1 MARPRSD
8 EEFLR
13 VPEEGE
19 RASFAPNFRGEGLA
33 DIRLTAP
40 PDSVESVCAR
50 LGGENYIASRRLAT
64 AVFLALSLKRPLFLE
79 GEAGVG
85 KTELARALAA
95 ALGRRLIRLQCHEG
109 LDLAGAAYEWN
120 HARQI
125 LAIRLAEAGGRERVK
140 GLSGNLYTREFL
152 IERPLLD
159 ALTPRKEGPPVL
171 LVDELDRADEPFEA
185 YLLEFLADFRM
196 TIPEM
201 GAVEADEPPIV
212 VLTSNRTREVHD
224 ALKRRCLYCWV
235 DYPTRAAEERILAA
249 RVPGLPEALRARVAD
264 FAQALRREDLFKAP
278 GVSETLDWA
287 EALMAM
293 GANGINAKSV
303 SETLG
308 ALLKYHEDHGA
319 IDASA
324 LERLLAASA

>member
-1 MARPRSD
+1 MEQVRG
-8 EEFLR
+8 LL
-13 VPEEGE
+13 EGQ
-19 RASFAPNFRGEGLA
+19 
-33 DIRLTAP
+33 D
-40 PDSVESVCAR
+40 
-50 LGGENYIASRRLAT
+50 YIAGDRLST

-85 KTELARALAA
+85 KTELGVALAA

-125 LAIRLAEAGGRERVK
+125 LAIRLAEAEERVDE
-140 GLSGNLYTREFL
+140 LAEDLYSREFL
-152 IERPLLD
+152 IERPLLE
-159 ALTPRKEGPPVL
+159 ALSPFPGGPPVL

-185 YLLEFLADFRM
+185 YLLEFLSDFRM
-196 TIPEM
+196 SIPEL
-201 GAVEADEPPIV
+201 GEVRAPEAPLV

-235 DYPTRAAEERILAA
+235 DYPTQAAEERILKA
-249 RVPGLPEALRARVAD
+249 RVPGLPDALRAKVVG
-264 FAQALRREDLFKAP
+264 FVQGLRREGLFKSP

-287 EALMAM
+287 ESLMAM
-293 GANGINAKSV
+293 GAREVDTQAV

-308 ALLKYHEDHGA
+308 ALLKYQED
-319 IDASA
+319 
-324 LERLLAASA
+324 LEQVDESVVDRLIAASA

>member
-1 MARPRSD
+1 MRD
-8 EEFLR
+8 L
-13 VPEEGE
+13 
-19 RASFAPNFRGEGLA
+19 LA
-33 DIRLTAP
+33 GQD
-40 PDSVESVCAR
+40 
-50 LGGENYIASRRLAT
+50 YIAGHRLAT

-125 LAIRLAEAGGRERVK
+125 LAIRLAEAEGRE
-140 GLSGNLYTREFL
+140 SGKDLAENLYSREFL
-152 IERPLLD
+152 IERPLLK
-159 ALTPRKEGPPVL
+159 ALERCEEGPPVL

-196 TIPEM
+196 SIPEL
-201 GAVEADEPPIV
+201 GEIEAAQPPVV

-235 DYPTRAAEERILAA
+235 DYPTQAAEERILAA
-249 RVPGLPEALRARVAD
+249 RLPGLPEALRAKVAA
-264 FAQALRREDLFKAP
+264 FVQALRKEGLFKAP

-293 GANGINAKSV
+293 GADDVDVESV

-308 ALLKYHEDHGA
+308 ALLKYQEDLGA
-319 IDASA
+319 VDDSMV
-324 LERLLAASA
+324 ERLLAASA

>member
-1 MARPRSD
+1 MT
-8 EEFLR
+8 
-13 VPEEGE
+13 
-19 RASFAPNFRGEGLA
+19 
-33 DIRLTAP
+33 TAP
-40 PDSVESVCAR
+40 ESVDQVRDR
-50 LGGENYIASRRLAT
+50 LAKQNYIAGRRLST

-85 KTELARALAA
+85 KTELASALAA
-95 ALGRRLIRLQCHEG
+95 ALERRLIRLQCHEG

-125 LAIRLAEAGGRERVK
+125 LAIRLAEAEGHKRME
-140 GLSGNLYTREFL
+140 GLSEDLYSREFL
-152 IERPLLD
+152 IERPLLK
-159 ALTPRKEGPPVL
+159 ALSPFSQGPPVL

-185 YLLEFLADFRM
+185 YLLEFLAEFRM
-196 TIPEM
+196 SIPEL
-201 GAVEADEPPIV
+201 GEVEAAEPPIV

-235 DYPTRAAEERILAA
+235 DYPTHDAEESILAA
-249 RVPGLPEALRARVAD
+249 RVPGLPAELCARVAG
-264 FAQALRREDLFKAP
+264 FVQALRKEGLFKAP

-293 GANGINAKSV
+293 QVREVDTQAV

-308 ALLKYHEDHGA
+308 ALLKYQEDLQQV
-319 IDASA
+319 DESVVD
-324 LERLLAASA
+324 RLLAASA

>member
-1 MARPRSD
+1 LTDS
-8 EEFLR
+8 
-13 VPEEGE
+13 
-19 RASFAPNFRGEGLA
+19 PN
-33 DIRLTAP
+33 
-40 PDSVESVCAR
+40 SVEQAR
-50 LGGENYIASRRLAT
+50 GLLAAQNYIAGQRLAA

-125 LAIRLAEAGGRERVK
+125 LAIRLAEAGGSQSVK
-140 GLSGNLYTREFL
+140 DLSSGLYSREFL
-152 IERPLLD
+152 IERPLLE
-159 ALTPRKEGPPVL
+159 ALTATGNAPPVL

-196 TIPEM
+196 SIPEL
-201 GAVEADEPPIV
+201 GAIKAEEPPIV
-212 VLTSNRTREVHD
+212 ILTSNRTREVHD

-235 DYPTRAAEERILAA
+235 DYPTRPAEERILAV
-249 RVPGLPEALRARVAD
+249 RVPRLPEALRAKVAA
-264 FAQALRREDLFKAP
+264 FAQALRKEGLFKAP

-293 GANGINAKSV
+293 GAHDLDAESV
-303 SETLG
+303 SQTLG
-308 ALLKYHEDHGA
+308 ALLKYQEDLGA
-319 IDASA
+319 VDNSMV
-324 LERLLAASA
+324 ERLLAASA

>member
-1 MARPRSD
+1 M
-8 EEFLR
+8 
-13 VPEEGE
+13 
-19 RASFAPNFRGEGLA
+19 RGLLA
-33 DIRLTAP
+33 GQD
-40 PDSVESVCAR
+40 
-50 LGGENYIASRRLAT
+50 YIAGHRLAT

-85 KTELARALAA
+85 KTELARSLAA

-125 LAIRLAEAGGRERVK
+125 LAIRLAEAGAREGGK
-140 GLSGNLYTREFL
+140 DLSESLYSREFL
-152 IERPLLD
+152 IERPLLK
-159 ALTPRKEGPPVL
+159 ALERYEEGPPVL

-185 YLLEFLADFRM
+185 YLLEFLSDFRM
-196 TIPEM
+196 TIPEL
-201 GAVEADEPPIV
+201 GEVEAAEPPIV

-235 DYPTRAAEERILAA
+235 DYPTQAAEERILAA
-249 RVPGLPEALRARVAD
+249 RLPGLPEALRAKVAG
-264 FAQALRREDLFKAP
+264 FVQGLRSEGLFKPP

-293 GANGINAKSV
+293 GADDVDVESV

-308 ALLKYHEDHGA
+308 ALLKYQEDLGA
-319 IDASA
+319 VDDSMV
-324 LERLLAASA
+324 ERLLAASA

>member
-1 MARPRSD
+1 MTS
-8 EEFLR
+8 
-13 VPEEGE
+13 
-19 RASFAPNFRGEGLA
+19 AP
-33 DIRLTAP
+33 
-40 PDSVESVCAR
+40 ESVDQVRA
-50 LGGENYIASRRLAT
+50 LLSKKDYIAGGRLST

-85 KTELARALAA
+85 KTELASALAA
-95 ALGRRLIRLQCHEG
+95 ALERRLIRLQCHEG

-125 LAIRLAEAGGRERVK
+125 LAIRLAEAEGRTRME
-140 GLSGNLYTREFL
+140 GLSEDLYSREFL
-152 IERPLLD
+152 IERPLLK
-159 ALTPRKEGPPVL
+159 ALSPSSEGPPVL

-196 TIPEM
+196 SIPEL
-201 GAVEADEPPIV
+201 GDIAAAEPPIV

-235 DYPTRAAEERILAA
+235 DYPTQDAEERILAA
-249 RVPGLPEALRARVAD
+249 RVPGLPDALRARVAG
-264 FAQALRREDLFKAP
+264 FVQALRKEGLFKAP

-293 GANGINAKSV
+293 QVREVDAQAV

-308 ALLKYHEDHGA
+308 ALLKYQEDFQQV
-319 IDASA
+319 DESVVD
-324 LERLLAASA
+324 RLLAASA

>member
-1 MARPRSD
+1 M
-8 EEFLR
+8 
-13 VPEEGE
+13 
-19 RASFAPNFRGEGLA
+19 RGLLA
-33 DIRLTAP
+33 TQ
-40 PDSVESVCAR
+40 
-50 LGGENYIASRRLAT
+50 NYIAGDRLST

-85 KTELARALAA
+85 KTELGVALAA

-125 LAIRLAEAGGRERVK
+125 LEIRLAEAENRVDEMAK
-140 GLSGNLYTREFL
+140 DLYSREFL
-152 IERPLLD
+152 IERPLLK
-159 ALTPRKEGPPVL
+159 ALSPRPEGPPVL

-185 YLLEFLADFRM
+185 YLLEFLSDFRM
-196 TIPEM
+196 SIPEL
-201 GAVEADEPPIV
+201 GEVRAPEAPIV

-235 DYPTRAAEERILAA
+235 DYPTQAAEERILAA
-249 RVPGLPEALRARVAD
+249 RVPGLPEVLRAKVVG
-264 FAQALRREDLFKAP
+264 FVQGLRKEGLFKSP

-287 EALMAM
+287 ESLMAM
-293 GANGINAKSV
+293 GAREVDTQAV

-308 ALLKYHEDHGA
+308 ALLKYQED
-319 IDASA
+319 
-324 LERLLAASA
+324 LEHVDESVVDRLLAASA

>member
-1 MARPRSD
+1 M
-8 EEFLR
+8 EQ
-13 VPEEGE
+13 V
-19 RASFAPNFRGEGLA
+19 RGLLKGQDYIA
-33 DIRLTAP
+33 GD
-40 PDSVESVCAR
+40 R
-50 LGGENYIASRRLAT
+50 LGT

-85 KTELARALAA
+85 KTELGVALAA

-125 LAIRLAEAGGRERVK
+125 LAIRLAEAEKRTDEMAGD
-140 GLSGNLYTREFL
+140 LYSREFL
-152 IERPLLD
+152 IERPLLQ
-159 ALTPRKEGPPVL
+159 ALSPCPEGPPVL

-185 YLLEFLADFRM
+185 YLLEFLSDFRM
-196 TIPEM
+196 SIPEL
-201 GAVEADEPPIV
+201 GEVRAPEAPLV

-235 DYPTRAAEERILAA
+235 DYPTRAAEQRILQA
-249 RVPGLPEALRARVAD
+249 RVPGLPDALRAKVVG
-264 FAQALRREDLFKAP
+264 FVQGLRKEGLFKSP

-287 EALMAM
+287 ESLMAM
-293 GANGINAKSV
+293 GAREVDTQAV

-308 ALLKYHEDHGA
+308 ALLKYQED
-319 IDASA
+319 
-324 LERLLAASA
+324 LELVDESVVDRLLAASA

>member
-1 MARPRSD
+1 MEQVRG
-8 EEFLR
+8 LL
-13 VPEEGE
+13 EGQ
-19 RASFAPNFRGEGLA
+19 
-33 DIRLTAP
+33 D
-40 PDSVESVCAR
+40 
-50 LGGENYIASRRLAT
+50 YIAGDRLST

-85 KTELARALAA
+85 KTELGVALAA

-125 LAIRLAEAGGRERVK
+125 LEIRLAEAENRVDEMAK
-140 GLSGNLYTREFL
+140 DLYSREFL
-152 IERPLLD
+152 IERPLLR
-159 ALTPRKEGPPVL
+159 ALSPRPEGPPVL

-185 YLLEFLADFRM
+185 YLLEFLSDFRM
-196 TIPEM
+196 SIPEL
-201 GAVEADEPPIV
+201 GEVRAPEAPVV

-235 DYPTRAAEERILAA
+235 DYPTQAAEECILKA
-249 RVPGLPEALRARVAD
+249 RVPGLPEVLRAKVVG
-264 FAQALRREDLFKAP
+264 FVQGLRKEGLFKSP

-287 EALMAM
+287 ESLMAM
-293 GANGINAKSV
+293 GAREVDTQAV

-308 ALLKYHEDHGA
+308 ALLKYQDDMEQVDESVV
-319 IDASA
+319 D
-324 LERLLAASA
+324 RLLAASA

>member
-1 MARPRSD
+1 MEQVRS
-8 EEFLR
+8 LL
-13 VPEEGE
+13 EGQ
-19 RASFAPNFRGEGLA
+19 
-33 DIRLTAP
+33 D
-40 PDSVESVCAR
+40 
-50 LGGENYIASRRLAT
+50 YIAGDRLST

-85 KTELARALAA
+85 KTELGVALAA

-125 LAIRLAEAGGRERVK
+125 LAIRLAEAEERVDEMADD
-140 GLSGNLYTREFL
+140 LYSREFL
-152 IERPLLD
+152 IERPLLE
-159 ALTPRKEGPPVL
+159 ALSPRPKGPPVL

-185 YLLEFLADFRM
+185 YLLEFLSDFRM
-196 TIPEM
+196 SIPEL
-201 GAVEADEPPIV
+201 GEVRAPEAPVV

-235 DYPTRAAEERILAA
+235 DYPAQAAEERILKA
-249 RVPGLPEALRARVAD
+249 RVPGLPDALRAKVVG
-264 FAQALRREDLFKAP
+264 FVQGLRKEGLFKSP

-287 EALMAM
+287 ESLIAM
-293 GANGINAKSV
+293 GAREVDTQAV

-308 ALLKYHEDHGA
+308 ALLKYQED
-319 IDASA
+319 
-324 LERLLAASA
+324 LEQVDESVVDRLLAASA

>member
-1 MARPRSD
+1 MEQVRG
-8 EEFLR
+8 LL
-13 VPEEGE
+13 EGQ
-19 RASFAPNFRGEGLA
+19 
-33 DIRLTAP
+33 D
-40 PDSVESVCAR
+40 
-50 LGGENYIASRRLAT
+50 YIAGDRLST

-85 KTELARALAA
+85 KTELGVALAA

-125 LAIRLAEAGGRERVK
+125 LAIRLAEAEKRVDEMAK
-140 GLSGNLYTREFL
+140 DLYSREFL
-152 IERPLLD
+152 IERPLLK
-159 ALTPRKEGPPVL
+159 ALSPRPEGPPVL

-185 YLLEFLADFRM
+185 YLLEFLSDFRM
-196 TIPEM
+196 SIPEL
-201 GAVEADEPPIV
+201 GEVRAPEAPVV

-235 DYPTRAAEERILAA
+235 DYPTQAAEEQILAA
-249 RVPGLPEALRARVAD
+249 RVPGLPEALRAKVAG
-264 FAQALRREDLFKAP
+264 FVQALRNEGLFKAP

-293 GANGINAKSV
+293 GAHDLDIESV

-308 ALLKYHEDHGA
+308 ALLKYQEDMGA
-319 IDASA
+319 VDDSMV
-324 LERLLAASA
+324 ERLLAAPV

>member
-1 MARPRSD
+1 MRD
-8 EEFLR
+8 L
-13 VPEEGE
+13 
-19 RASFAPNFRGEGLA
+19 LA
-33 DIRLTAP
+33 GQDYIAGH
-40 PDSVESVCAR
+40 R
-50 LGGENYIASRRLAT
+50 LGT

-85 KTELARALAA
+85 KTELARTLAA

-125 LAIRLAEAGGRERVK
+125 LAIRLAEAK
-140 GLSGNLYTREFL
+140 GSESGKDLSENLYSREFL
-152 IERPLLD
+152 IERPLLK
-159 ALTPRKEGPPVL
+159 ALEHCEEGPPVL

-196 TIPEM
+196 SIPEL
-201 GAVEADEPPIV
+201 GEIEAAEPPLV

-235 DYPTRAAEERILAA
+235 DYPTQSAEERILAA
-249 RVPGLPEALRARVAD
+249 RLPGLPEALRAKVAA
-264 FAQALRREDLFKAP
+264 FVQALRKEGLFKAP

-293 GANGINAKSV
+293 GADDVDVESV

-308 ALLKYHEDHGA
+308 ALLKYQEDLGA
-319 IDASA
+319 VDDSMV
-324 LERLLAASA
+324 ERLLAASA

>member
-1 MARPRSD
+1 MSA
-8 EEFLR
+8 
-13 VPEEGE
+13 
-19 RASFAPNFRGEGLA
+19 A
-33 DIRLTAP
+33 
-40 PDSVESVCAR
+40 PDSAAQASA
-50 LGGENYIASRRLAT
+50 LLAGQNYFASRRLAT
-64 AVFLALSLKRPLFLE
+64 AVFLALDLKRPLFLE

-125 LAIRLAEAGGRERVK
+125 LAIRLAEVGGSERVQE
-140 GLSGNLYTREFL
+140 LSDALYSREFL
-152 IERPLLD
+152 IERPLLT
-159 ALTPRKEGPPVL
+159 ALAPRREGPPVL
-171 LVDELDRADEPFEA
+171 LVDELDRADAPFEA

-196 TIPEM
+196 SIPEL
-201 GAVEADEPPIV
+201 GAVEAATPPIV

-235 DYPTRAAEERILAA
+235 DYPTQAAEERILAA
-249 RVPGLPEALRARVAD
+249 RVPGLPEALRAKVAR
-264 FAQALRREDLFKAP
+264 FVQALRQEGLFKAP

-293 GANGINAKSV
+293 DAHDLDAKSV

-308 ALLKYHEDHGA
+308 ALLKYQEDTQQVD
-319 IDASA
+319 DAA
-324 LERLLAASA
+324 VARLLTA

>member
-1 MARPRSD
+1 MTS
-8 EEFLR
+8 
-13 VPEEGE
+13 
-19 RASFAPNFRGEGLA
+19 AP
-33 DIRLTAP
+33 
-40 PDSVESVCAR
+40 ESVDQVRA
-50 LGGENYIASRRLAT
+50 LLSKKDYIAGDRLST

-85 KTELARALAA
+85 KTELASALAG
-95 ALGRRLIRLQCHEG
+95 ALERRLIRLQCHEG

-125 LAIRLAEAGGRERVK
+125 LAIRLAEAEGRTRME
-140 GLSGNLYTREFL
+140 GLSEDLYSREFL
-152 IERPLLD
+152 IERPLLK
-159 ALTPRKEGPPVL
+159 ALSPSSEGPPVL

-196 TIPEM
+196 SIPEL
-201 GAVEADEPPIV
+201 GDIAAAEPPIV

-235 DYPTRAAEERILAA
+235 DYPTQDAEERILAA
-249 RVPGLPEALRARVAD
+249 RVPGLPDALRARVAG
-264 FAQALRREDLFKAP
+264 FVQALRKEGLFKAP

-293 GANGINAKSV
+293 QVREVDAQAV

-308 ALLKYHEDHGA
+308 ALLKYQEDFQQV
-319 IDASA
+319 DESVVD
-324 LERLLAASA
+324 RLLAASA

>member
-1 MARPRSD
+1 MTALPDSA
-8 EEFLR
+8 
-13 VPEEGE
+13 E
-19 RASFAPNFRGEGLA
+19 RAGELLA
-33 DIRLTAP
+33 RQGYVAGGRL
-40 PDSVESVCAR
+40 S
-50 LGGENYIASRRLAT
+50 T

-125 LAIRLAEAGGRERVK
+125 LAIRLAEGGGRERVK
-140 GLSGNLYTREFL
+140 DLSGSLYSREFL
-152 IERPLLD
+152 IERPLLE
-159 ALTPRKEGPPVL
+159 ALAPSGQGPPVL
-171 LVDELDRADEPFEA
+171 LVDEIDRADEPFEA

-196 TIPEM
+196 SIPEL
-201 GAVEADEPPIV
+201 GEIEAEQPPIV

-235 DYPTRAAEERILAA
+235 DYPARAAEERILAA
-249 RVPGLPEALRARVAD
+249 RVPGLPEALRAKVAG
-264 FAQALRREDLFKAP
+264 FVQALRKEGLFKAP

-287 EALMAM
+287 EALMAI
-293 GANGINAKSV
+293 GAGDAEDIDAESV
-303 SETLG
+303 SQTLG
-308 ALLKYHEDHGA
+308 ALLKYQEDLGA
-319 IDASA
+319 VDDSMV
-324 LERLLAASA
+324 ERLLAASYL

>member
-1 MARPRSD
+1 MEQVRG
-8 EEFLR
+8 LL
-13 VPEEGE
+13 EGQ
-19 RASFAPNFRGEGLA
+19 
-33 DIRLTAP
+33 D
-40 PDSVESVCAR
+40 
-50 LGGENYIASRRLAT
+50 YIAGDRLST

-85 KTELARALAA
+85 KTELGVALAA

-125 LAIRLAEAGGRERVK
+125 LAIRLAEAEKRVDEMAQD
-140 GLSGNLYTREFL
+140 LYSREFL
-152 IERPLLD
+152 IERPLLN
-159 ALTPRKEGPPVL
+159 ALSPRPEGPPVL

-185 YLLEFLADFRM
+185 YLLEFLSDFRM
-196 TIPEM
+196 SIPEL
-201 GAVEADEPPIV
+201 GEVRAPEAPVV

-235 DYPTRAAEERILAA
+235 DYPTQAAEARILQA
-249 RVPGLPEALRARVAD
+249 RVPGLPEVLHAKVVGFVQGLRK
-264 FAQALRREDLFKAP
+264 EGLFKSP

-287 EALMAM
+287 ESLMAM
-293 GANGINAKSV
+293 GAREVDTQAV

-308 ALLKYHEDHGA
+308 ALLKYQED
-319 IDASA
+319 
-324 LERLLAASA
+324 LEQVDGSVVDRLLAASA

>member
-1 MARPRSD
+1 MNVNA
-8 EEFLR
+8 
-13 VPEEGE
+13 
-19 RASFAPNFRGEGLA
+19 APK
-33 DIRLTAP
+33 
-40 PDSVESVCAR
+40 SVERIRGLLDGQDYIAGHR
-50 LGGENYIASRRLAT
+50 LGT

-140 GLSGNLYTREFL
+140 GLSEDLYSREFL
-152 IERPLLD
+152 IERPLLE
-159 ALTPRKEGPPVL
+159 ALKPCGEGPPVL

-196 TIPEM
+196 SIPEL
-201 GAVEADEPPIV
+201 GEIEATEPPVVIV
-212 VLTSNRTREVHD
+212 TSNRTREVHD

-235 DYPTRAAEERILAA
+235 DYPTQAAEERILAA
-249 RVPGLPEALRARVAD
+249 RVPGLPEALRARVAG
-264 FAQALRREDLFKAP
+264 FVQALRKEGLFKAP

-293 GANGINAKSV
+293 GAQDVDVESV

-308 ALLKYHEDHGA
+308 ALLKYQEDLGTV
-319 IDASA
+319 DESMV
-324 LERLLAASA
+324 ERLLAAPA

>member
-1 MARPRSD
+1 MT
-8 EEFLR
+8 
-13 VPEEGE
+13 
-19 RASFAPNFRGEGLA
+19 
-33 DIRLTAP
+33 TAP
-40 PDSVESVCAR
+40 ESVDQVRDR
-50 LGGENYIASRRLAT
+50 LAKQNYIAGRRLST

-85 KTELARALAA
+85 KTELASALAA
-95 ALGRRLIRLQCHEG
+95 ALERRLIRLQCHEG

-125 LAIRLAEAGGRERVK
+125 LAIRLAEAEGHKRME
-140 GLSGNLYTREFL
+140 GLSEDLYSREFL
-152 IERPLLD
+152 IERPLLK
-159 ALTPRKEGPPVL
+159 ALSPFSQGPPVL

-185 YLLEFLADFRM
+185 YLLEFLAEFRM
-196 TIPEM
+196 SIPEL
-201 GAVEADEPPIV
+201 GEVEAAEPPIV

-235 DYPTRAAEERILAA
+235 DYPTQDAEQSILAA
-249 RVPGLPEALRARVAD
+249 RAPGLPAELRARVAG
-264 FAQALRREDLFKAP
+264 FVQALRKEGLFKAP

-293 GANGINAKSV
+293 QVREVDTQAV

-308 ALLKYHEDHGA
+308 ALLKYQEDLQQV
-319 IDASA
+319 DESVVD
-324 LERLLAASA
+324 RLLAASA